1 MLQVIDNWLPTTLV
15 QSLQQLCDAHG
26 ALRQNQL
33 ENQLFSWRP
42 DHGAPRS
49 AHAPEQQAV
58 MERTI
63 SANFCALSSPHG
75 APPRLAWNGGAT
87 PTMTSTGTSIKMRPN
102 TGAVVIR
109 AASPLH
115 RVLPPRELRRW

>member
-42 DHGAPRS
+42 DHGTPRS

-58 MERTI
+58 M
-63 SANFCALSSPHG
+63 ALSQRFFAPSPRHV
-75 APPRLAWNGGAT
+75 APHRDWRG
-87 PTMTSTGTSIKMRPN
+87 M
-102 TGAVVIR
+102 VVQ
-109 AASPLH
+109 H
-115 RVLPPRELRRW
+115 QQ